1 MAIFIGYHGTDR
13 TSAEAILEEKTFLP
27 SGTWQ
32 DWLGRG
38 VYFFEFDPHQAF
50 MITKARKRC
59 SKDKIVVLKSQILSE
74 NFLDLLT
81 DDDRTFMGSVK

>member
-38 VYFFEFDPHQAF
+38 VYFLNL
-50 MITKARKRC
+50 IRTK
-59 SKDKIVVLKSQILSE
+59 LS
-74 NFLDLLT
+74 
-81 DDDRTFMGSVK
+81 